1 MNISK
6 ELREAMGLTVSGCAK
21 QMSMAVSTLKFY
33 ENGGGV
39 TARSVEK
46 IAAFFGV
53 SVEQLEGKE
62 PLNVALWAMKNRLEE
77 DEKEQEE
84 QEQEEQAV
92 PALPQQLS
100 IHQLGIKQIVKTSHA
115 AVNYYL
121 EEGWILLDTTPM
133 KQEDEGFFCLI
144 GNTEIWSNE
153 DFERIKNKNS
163 KPPKSYWMTRK

>member
-6 ELREAMGLTVSGCAK
+6 ELRETMELTVSGCAK
-21 QMSMAVSTLKFY
+21 QIGMAATTLKLY

-39 TARSVEK
+39 SARSVEK
-46 IAAFFGV
+46 IATFFGV

-62 PLNVALWAMKNRLEE
+62 PLNIELWAMKNKLEE
-77 DEKEQEE
+77 AEKEQED
-84 QEQEEQAV
+84 QTV
-92 PALPQQLS
+92 PSFPQQLP
-100 IHQLGIKQIVKTSHA
+100 IHQLGIKQVVKTSHA

-144 GNTEIWSNE
+144 GNTEIWTQQ
-153 DFERIKNKNS
+153 DFERIKNKNTKS
-163 KPPKSYWMTRK
+163 PKSYWMTRK